1 MSSGILISQAVVGGV
16 HWLQSRLNV
25 LPLVIAGVAA
35 TRVRRA
41 VRGSDGPAER
51 VQ

>member
-1 MSSGILISQAVVGGV
+1 MSLMSVGFLFARAAVVVVRGGV
-16 HWLQSRLNV
+16 LAL
-25 LPLVIAGVAA
+25 LLVIAGVAA